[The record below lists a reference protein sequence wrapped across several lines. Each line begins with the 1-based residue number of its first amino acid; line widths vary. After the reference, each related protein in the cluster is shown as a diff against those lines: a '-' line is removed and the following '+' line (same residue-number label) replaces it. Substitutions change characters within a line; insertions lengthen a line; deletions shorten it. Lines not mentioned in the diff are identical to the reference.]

1 MPVNAQAAKL
11 PAALWP
17 EIDRAA
23 VYLHNRTP
31 RYQYNLKSPYDRFHT
46 YLAHR
51 DGVVVPDRKPQ
62 QAHLKVYGCKAFALT
77 MEYLKKEKRLH
88 RFNPKAWLGYLVG
101 YDSTNVYRIWNPIKN
116 TVIRSRDVIFN
127 EDQVF
132 DGNLEKLRDDCLDI
146 DLDDLSALL
155 TQLDVSQRHEND
167 PNSDDLRKPSSS
179 HECDECILAGNPG
192 ALDETVSDFDESQE
206 LTQLARQAL
215 DAIEPSEPNISVEFT
230 KGQQP

>member
-1 MPVNAQAAKL
+1 MKRKAVLTWLQTDQHVKVEPSPPHVKDLDGAAERSGGIVKDKARAMRQAAKL

-31 RYQYNLKSPYDRFHT
+31 RYQYNWKSPYDRFHT

-77 MEYLKKEKRLH
+77 TEYLKKEKRLH
-88 RFNPKAWLGYLVG
+88 RFNPKAWIGFLVG

-116 TVIRSRDVIFN
+116 IVVRARDVIFD

-132 DGNLEKLRDDCLDI
+132 H
-146 DLDDLSALL
+146 
-155 TQLDVSQRHEND
+155 VSVKR
-167 PNSDDLRKPSSS
+167 PV
-179 HECDECILAGNPG
+179 G
-192 ALDETVSDFDESQE
+192 
-206 LTQLARQAL
+206 
-215 DAIEPSEPNISVEFT
+215 
-230 KGQQP
+230 